1 MMKLNLNSRCFK
13 LLFITAVFFIY
24 IDALSAQPTLPQRSI
39 TVQATQA
46 IHFGTFSLTGG
57 AGGTVT
63 VGWDGIRSSTGDV
76 FLSSISPIHQPAI
89 FEIKLCQGRT
99 VRITYA
105 PTTTLSGSNGGSF
118 TMNIGPTEKG
128 GNNAV
133 FPIDNN
139 CNFITILRVGG
150 TLTIPGN
157 SPAGIYSGNFE
168 ISFDQE

>member
-1 MMKLNLNSRCFK
+1 MKLNLNIINFK
-13 LLFITAVFFIY
+13 LLLITGVFFFY
-24 IDALSAQPTLPQRSI
+24 MDALSAQPSLPQRSI
-39 TVQATQA
+39 SVQATQA
-46 IHFGTFSLTGG
+46 IHFGTFSLTSG

-76 FLSSISPIHQPAI
+76 FLSPITPTSQPAI
-89 FEIKLCQGRT
+89 FEIKLCQGRN

-105 PTTTLSGSNGGSF
+105 LTTTLTGSNGGSF

-128 GNNAV
+128 GYNAV
-133 FPIDNN
+133 FPIENN

-157 SPAGIYSGNFE
+157 SPSGIYTGNFE
-168 ISFDQE
+168 IIFDQE